1 MGLARKRNP
10 KQYTSKPES
19 HGNAKYSFA
28 LWKVGW
34 KRRGLGL
41 GGWFGDG
48 GGGKCVWGREAFP

>member
-41 GGWFGDG
+41 DG
-48 GGGKCVWGREAFP
+48 